1 MKGQNI
7 RKLLLLLLCA
17 ASVIS
22 ISSIEVFSQPK
33 TLIVGSGMEPL
44 DLLPASSSIATMDR
58 TYNIYEPLVWLN
70 ADAKPVPCLAT
81 SWEAIDGNRKW
92 RFHLRK
98 GVLFHNGEKFTA
110 EDVAFTIDFT
120 KKPENKLSRR
130 GRVAGYTYKIIDDY
144 TIDVFREDGKP
155 VDPILPSFWL
165 PIQMLSKSTVTK
177 TTLPKLAREP
187 IGTGPFQFVE
197 WKDGEQIT
205 LKAYDRYWRGRPKI
219 DRVIFKSIP
228 EMATRVVA
236 LKAGNVDLISEVPPE
251 EIKSLEADP
260 KLKILKKPSLANLH
274 LTLRTDI
281 PPFKDN
287 INFRKAVAHA
297 VNVEEV
303 CKNILGGNAT
313 PVGSI
318 VPPLAFGYKDIK
330 PYKYDPNLAKEYLQ
344 KSGYKGEEINIQ
356 STVGRY
362 YKDIEINTAIDMW
375 LKAIGM
381 KTNLKMY
388 DSPTWMSLFDTK
400 KIDPICLI
408 LWTARSGDGVE
419 NLFNAVHSSS
429 ASCFHGPKG
438 VPGVDELVD
447 LARTNFDP
455 KVRKEA
461 IEKAQILLYDY
472 VAFPMTYVPI
482 TVYGVRKNIKWSPRA
497 DATICIAPEDDK

>member
-1 MKGQNI
+1 MIGQTI
-7 RKLLLLLLCA
+7 RRLLILVLCA
-17 ASVIS
+17 VSVIFT
-22 ISSIEVFSQPK
+22 SSIDSFSQTK
-33 TLIVGSGMEPL
+33 TLIIGAGAEPS
-44 DLLPASSSIATMDR
+44 DLLPGSSSIATMDR
-58 TYNIYEPLVWLN
+58 TYNIYEPLVWLD
-70 ADAKPVPCLAT
+70 ADAKPVPGLAT
-81 SWEAIDGNRKW
+81 KWEVVDGNKKW
-92 RFHLRK
+92 RFYLRK

-110 EDVAFTIDFT
+110 EDVAFSIDFT
-120 KKPENKLSRR
+120 KNPENKLSRR
-130 GRVAGYTYKIIDDY
+130 GRIAGYTYKVIDDY

-165 PIQMLSKSTVTK
+165 PIQMFSKNTVTK
-177 TTLPKLAREP
+177 VTLPKLSREP

-197 WKDGEQIT
+197 WREGEQIT
-205 LKAYDRYWRGRPKI
+205 LKANDRYWRGRPKI

-236 LKAGNVDLISEVPPE
+236 LRAGNVDLISDVPPE

-260 KLKILKKPSLANLH
+260 NLKILKKSSLADLH
-274 LTLRTDI
+274 LTLRTDL

-287 INFRKAVAHA
+287 INLRKAIAHA

-313 PVGSI
+313 AVASI
-318 VPPLAFGYKDIK
+318 VPPMAFGYKDIK
-330 PYKYDPNLAKEYLQ
+330 PYKYDPALAKEYLQ

-362 YKDIEINTAIDMW
+362 YKDVEINTAVDMW

-388 DSPTWMSLFDTK
+388 DSPTWMSMFDSK
-400 KIDPICLI
+400 KMDPIFLC

-419 NLFNAVHSSS
+419 NLFNAVHSNS

-438 VPGVDELVD
+438 IPGVDELIDV
-447 LARTNFDP
+447 ARTSFDS

-461 IEKAQILLYDY
+461 IEKAQAIIYDY
-472 VAFPMTYVPI
+472 AAFPMAYVPANI
-482 TVYGVRKNIKWSPRA
+482 YGVRKNVKWSPRS
-497 DATICIAPEDDK
+497 DATICVSIEDDK

>member
-1 MKGQNI
+1 MIVQKLRNLLI
-7 RKLLLLLLCA
+7 LLLWA
-17 ASVIS
+17 VFVIS
-22 ISSIEVFSQPK
+22 ISPMEVLSQPK
-33 TLIVGSGMEPL
+33 TLIIGSGMEPF
-44 DLLPASSSIATMDR
+44 DLLPGSSSIATMDR

-70 ADAKPVPCLAT
+70 ADAKPVPALAT
-81 SWEAIDGNRKW
+81 RWEAVDGNRKW

-120 KKPENKLSRR
+120 KNPENKLSRR

-144 TIDVFREDGKP
+144 TIDIFREDGKP

-165 PIQMLSKSTVTK
+165 PIQMLSKSTVSK
-177 TTLPKLAREP
+177 MGLQKLAREP

-197 WKDGEQIT
+197 WRDGEQIV
-205 LKAYDRYWRGRPKI
+205 LKSYDKYWRGKPKI
-219 DRVIFKSIP
+219 ERVIFKTIP

-236 LKAGNVDLISEVPPE
+236 LKAGNVDLISDVPPE

-260 KLKILKKPSLANLH
+260 NLKILKKPSLVNLQ
-274 LTLRTDI
+274 LTLRTDL

-287 INFRKAVAHA
+287 INLRKAVAHA
-297 VNVEEV
+297 VNVEEI
-303 CKNILGGNAT
+303 CKNILGGYAT
-313 PVGSI
+313 PVGSV
-318 VPPLAFGYKDIK
+318 VPPGAFGYNDIK

-344 KSGYKGEEINIQ
+344 KSGYKGEEINVQ

-362 YKDIEINTAIDMW
+362 YKDIEINTAIDAW

-388 DSPTWMSLFDTK
+388 DSPTWMNLFDTK

-419 NLFNAVHSSS
+419 NLFNACHSSS

-438 VPGVDELVD
+438 IPGVDEAID
-447 LARTNFDP
+447 LARTSFDS

-461 IEKAQILLYDY
+461 IEKAQAIIYDY
-472 VAFPMTYVPI
+472 VAFPMTYVPSN
-482 TVYGVRKNIKWSPRA
+482 VYGVRKSLKWNPRA
-497 DATICIAPEDDK
+497 DATICIATGDDK